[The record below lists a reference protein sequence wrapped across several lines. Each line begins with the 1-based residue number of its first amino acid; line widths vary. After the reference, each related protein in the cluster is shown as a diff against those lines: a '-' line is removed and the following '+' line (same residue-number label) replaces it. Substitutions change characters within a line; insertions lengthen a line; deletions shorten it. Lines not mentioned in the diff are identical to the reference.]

1 MSVNPRIE
9 EVPAWVSVGVRQVA
23 RMDELSTVFPAAYE
37 RVSAASGA
45 AGGQL
50 VGPAYA
56 RYFGMPRDT
65 VDVEIGFGVAGPIDV
80 PGLVV
85 TQNPAFKA
93 AIGTHV
99 GPYAALP
106 DAYGELMT
114 WIGDQQVRTTDEM
127 FEFYDSMPD
136 ELPES
141 TVTRM
146 VFPLAS

>member
-1 MSVNPRIE
+1 
-9 EVPAWVSVGVRQVA
+9 
-23 RMDELSTVFPAAYE
+23 MDELATVFPAAYE
-37 RVSAASGA
+37 RVSAAIGA

-56 RYFGMPRDT
+56 RYFGMPSET
-65 VDVEIGFGVAGPIDV
+65 VDVEIGFAVAAPIEA

-85 TQNPAFKA
+85 TENPSVKA

-99 GPYAALP
+99 GPYSALP

-114 WIGDQQVRTTDEM
+114 WMGAQQVRTTDEM
-127 FEFYDSMPD
+127 FEFYDSLPGVP
-136 ELPES
+136 PES

-146 VFPLAS
+146 VFPLES